1 MKSSALW
8 SILLS
13 VLALMKRIIYQELRA
28 DFSEWAGIP
37 ATGKKFSF
45 LGFAMM
51 KVYLWSLRSILIID

>member
-13 VLALMKRIIYQELRA
+13 VLALMKRIIQELRA